1 VSHLK
6 LFALFETHNITF
18 TSHTHPPLF
27 NVGDGLKLGV
37 QIAGADSKNLFLKD
51 KKDNFFLVSVLD
63 SKRVDLKTLSKAYG
77 KGGLSFASA
86 EHLKNILDLI
96 PGSVTPY
103 GLLNDTEH
111 KVTFILDADFL
122 NYDLI
127 NFHPLQ
133 NDMTVSV
140 APKDFLTFCTL
151 IDHTPS
157 IIEIPVL

>member
-1 VSHLK
+1 VPHLK
-6 LFALFETHNITF
+6 LFSFFQEHTVPF
-18 TSHTHPPLF
+18 TAHMHPPLF

-37 QIAGADSKNLFLKD
+37 QIAGANSKNLFLKD
-51 KKDNFFLVSVLD
+51 KKDTFFLVSILD
-63 SKRVDLKTLSKAYG
+63 FKRVDLKTLSKLYG
-77 KGGLSFASA
+77 KGALSFASA
-86 EHLKNILDLI
+86 AYLKNILDLT

-122 NYDLI
+122 NHDLI

-151 IDHTPS
+151 IDHAPS
-157 IIEIPVL
+157 IIEIPML